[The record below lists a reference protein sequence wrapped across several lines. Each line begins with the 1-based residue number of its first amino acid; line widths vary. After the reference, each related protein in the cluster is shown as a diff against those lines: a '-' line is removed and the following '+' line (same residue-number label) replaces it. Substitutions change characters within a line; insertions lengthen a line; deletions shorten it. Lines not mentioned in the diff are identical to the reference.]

1 MNILIL
7 TPDRVGSTLLQRLL
21 TIYMLR
27 KGFDKPVINLHE
39 LSNGLIKYYNSTVNR
54 EVLGKPRGVDWGYFQ
69 KLPEVVEL
77 LKSSDH
83 YWTSRLAHY
92 HLVNRKDDINDQ
104 LKFYE
109 FLNKNCFIISC
120 RRENIFEH
128 ALSWAINAHSKVLN
142 VYTPK
147 EKVEN
152 FYNLYKNGIT
162 ITKENLISH
171 LEKYKRYIEW
181 SDTYFNVQSYFNYDT
196 DVQNIENYILNL
208 DFMTGGIDN
217 KWNDMFNQSFED
229 WNACHRLLSNLPLHS
244 DKADN
249 EFTYYLN
256 YPSQAKWDFSKGTDW
271 PDSNIEFEKST
282 SVIPDIKTEILDLFK
297 YTSVSVTTD
306 QYNFLQQQYPAYKNT
321 IEQIDTMVT
330 NGFMVTSVPI
340 KLQSLREKK
349 EIIKNFDEAINWYNE
364 WVNLNQFGQP
374 YTADELTLLENVEE
388 KRLTIPIARSI
399 SQNKLTKLN

>member
-282 SVIPDIKTEILDLFK
+282 SVIPNIKTEILDLFK
-297 YTSVSVTTD
+297 YTSISVTTD

-321 IEQIDTMVT
+321 IEQIDTMVA

-374 YTADELTLLENVEE
+374 YTSDELTLLENVEE

>member
-229 WNACHRLLSNLPLHS
+229 WNACHRLISNLPLHS

-256 YPSQAKWDFSKGTDW
+256 YPSQAKWDFSKGPDW

-321 IEQIDTMVT
+321 IEQIDTMVA

>member
-1 MNILIL
+1 M
-7 TPDRVGSTLLQRLL
+7 PEPGR
-21 TIYMLR
+21 
-27 KGFDKPVINLHE
+27 INLHE
-39 LSNGLIKYYNSTVNR
+39 LSNGIIKYYNPTLNQ
-54 EVLGKPRGVDWGYFQ
+54 EVLGKPSGTDWGYFQ
-69 KLPEVVEL
+69 KLPEVVDL
-77 LKSSDH
+77 LKSTDH

-92 HLVNRKDDINDQ
+92 HLVRRKDDLNDQ

-109 FLNKNCFIISC
+109 FLNKNCFVISC
-120 RRENIFEH
+120 RRENILEH
-128 ALSWAINAHSKVLN
+128 AMSWCINSHSKVLN

-147 EKVEN
+147 DKVEH
-152 FYNLYKNGIT
+152 FYDLYKNGIT
-162 ITKENLISH
+162 ITKESLLGH
-171 LEKYKRYIEW
+171 LVKYKEYIEW
-181 SDTYFNVQSYFNYDT
+181 CDTYFNVQSYFNYDT
-196 DVQNIENYILNL
+196 DIQDIENYILNL
-208 DFMTGGIDN
+208 NFMQAGINN
-217 KWNDMFNQSFED
+217 KWSDMFNQSFDD
-229 WNACHRLLSNLPLHS
+229 WNACHRLLSNLPLNPAIP
-244 DKADN
+244 KDN

-321 IEQIDTMVT
+321 IEQIDTMVA